1 MNNHVSVRKNPYTW
15 PVWTVSF
22 AGFRIGSA
30 HSGIVAQ
37 EAAQI
42 AAHYT
47 LIIYPSNVCP
57 AYLVAN
63 VARDMETKGL
73 ARFWTPQE
81 ITGRLKTVSTTLAPS
96 A

>member
-1 MNNHVSVRKNPYTW
+1 MKNHIRVCKDPYTYQS
-15 PVWTVSF
+15 WTVSF

-37 EAAQI
+37 EAVQI
-42 AAHYT
+42 AAHYA
-47 LIIYPSNVCP
+47 LIINPSNVCP

-73 ARFWTPQE
+73 ARFWIPE
-81 ITGRLKTVSTTLAPS
+81 PVTGGQQSIKARTA
-96 A
+96 